1 MAPIAKPAAAPQ
13 VPSYARA
20 MRIGIAVCL
29 LACFVRVG
37 IASPPSGYQCAPGK
51 PKAGVGCACPGGYA
65 EKRDAEDVA
74 TCAAVA
80 GDSSTTLF
88 VKALERGDL
97 AKAATLASKL
107 DGSTDTRATT
117 ALTTAFDTWL
127 AGAKREVTAHAA
139 KGKCPAIGEA
149 LKRGLEYRQIW
160 ANLMQR
166 LDKRNPAMQ
175 AGAMATGRVDQQL
188 APIKQAKETCTAAR
202 VEEPTTAPTTPAPSP
217 STPTSPGS
225 RLELPQQVMFEF
237 NRPTIKPVS
246 FPMLDE
252 VVATLRREP
261 GLQIEVQGHTDSMGN
276 REMNLKLSQ
285 TRADAVREYLVRK
298 GIDGGRIA
306 ARGYGEDVP
315 IADNRTAAGRAQN
328 RRMELV
334 IVGRVASGR
343 PAAKQGASPP
353 ASSALE
359 QARRLYE
366 EGDKAYN
373 LADFDRAIDA
383 FKRAYAL
390 APKPELLFNLGQAY
404 RQKGD
409 RTAAIEYYERF
420 LGEAPNN
427 RSAADVRRK
436 IEELRKPPR
445 PPGSTD

>member
-1 MAPIAKPAAAPQ
+1 
-13 VPSYARA
+13 
-20 MRIGIAVCL
+20 MRIGIAVGL
-29 LACFVRVG
+29 LACFVRLAG
-37 IASPPSGYQCAPGK
+37 ATPPSGYQCGVGK
-51 PKAGVGCACPGGYA
+51 PKPGVGCVCPAGYA
-65 EKRDAEDVA
+65 HKRDAENVA
-74 TCAAVA
+74 TCAAAV

-107 DGSTDTRATT
+107 DGSTDTKATA
-117 ALTTAFDTWL
+117 ALTTVFDAWL
-127 AGAKREVTAHAA
+127 ANVKREVVTLAA
-139 KGKCPAIGEA
+139 KGRCTAIGDA
-149 LKRGLEYRQIW
+149 IKRGLEYRQIW

-188 APIKQAKETCTAAR
+188 APIKQAKETCVAAGTR
-202 VEEPTTAPTTPAPSP
+202 VEDPTAPPATLPPRTTSPSTTTAPGSIVVT
-217 STPTSPGS
+217 GS
-225 RLELPQQVMFEF
+225 RIELKQQIYFDV

-252 VVATLRREP
+252 VVAALRREP
-261 GLQIEVQGHTDSMGN
+261 GLQIEVQGHTDSMGSHD
-276 REMNLKLSQ
+276 MNLKLSQ
-285 TRADAVREYLVRK
+285 ARADSVREYLSRK
-298 GIDGGRIA
+298 GIDGDRIT

-343 PAAKQGASPP
+343 PAGNRSASPP
-353 ASSALE
+353 ASSTLE

-390 APKPELLFNLGQAY
+390 APKPEFLFNIGQAY
-404 RQKGD
+404 RRKGD
-409 RTAAIEYYERF
+409 RTSAIEYYERF

-436 IEELRKPPR
+436 IEELRKPP
-445 PPGSTD
+445 PP